1 MEIDTQKA
9 KEEKP
14 TEPQIEP
21 YEDWKRRMLET
32 AYKELK
38 EAENKK
44 KELNNEM
51 QEKKDKI
58 KEFTSPRRSPRKT
71 PQKFSPYKSPR
82 KPNNGIRLL
91 FPRDL

>member
-1 MEIDTQKA
+1 MEVDIPKTI
-9 KEEKP
+9 EEKP

-21 YEDWKRRMLET
+21 YEDWKKRMLET

-38 EAENKK
+38 EIEKKK

-51 QEKKDKI
+51 QERKDKI

-82 KPNNGIRLL
+82 KPSNGIRLL
-91 FPRDL
+91 FPSQ